1 MKKANVSKNSRRATI
16 LYRKGN
22 IEYKKEVPAAR
33 AFLIADEYKRKTG
46 QSVKVK
52 IS

>member
-1 MKKANVSKNSRRATI
+1 MKKANASKNSRRATI
-16 LYRKGN
+16 LYRKGKTE
-22 IEYKKEVPAAR
+22 IVKEVPAAR
-33 AFLIADEYKRKTG
+33 AFIIADEYKRKTG